1 MRKCI
6 TCGTEIPEGR
16 IKAMPSTNTCVQHSQ
31 ADRYVG
37 NVVSQGNP
45 EAGDSFEELDVVRT
59 VEDQQRLAQYKAQL
73 GNYK

>member
-1 MRKCI
+1 
-6 TCGTEIPEGR
+6 
-16 IKAMPSTNTCVQHSQ
+16 MPSTNTCVQHSQ